1 MKEQCKITVLD
12 CPPGAG
18 KTSYAIQ
25 YMKEEIFDRFIFITP
40 FLTELDRIEKE
51 CDNREF
57 KKPNERLGK
66 GSKKNH
72 FYELLKEGYNIVST
86 HSLFKG
92 ISKEVIDEIEKGE
105 YILFLDE
112 VFDVIEDLHI
122 SKSDISMLLEHGT
135 IEVDNENKVYWIDKN
150 YTGKFTSL
158 KNSCENG
165 DVYLFENTM
174 ILWTFPV
181 NIFKAFKHIYILTY
195 KFKSQI
201 QAYYYDMNQVEY
213 EYKSV
218 IDIGN
223 RQYRLT
229 NYKEEGG
236 SKYKG
241 LIHIYDGKLNNIGDK
256 TTALSKSWYMKADK
270 KEIMKELKNNTEN
283 YFKNIIKG
291 KSADN
296 MWTCFK
302 DYKQQCKGRGYS
314 KGFVSLN
321 IRATNDYRNKHNL
334 AYLINI
340 YNNPMINKFFK
351 DKGITIEE
359 NDYALSMLIQW
370 IFRSRIRD
378 NQKINIYIP
387 SIRMRKLLESWLQ
400 Q

>member
-1 MKEQCKITVLD
+1 MKEQCKITVVD

-18 KTSYAIQ
+18 KTSYAIK

-135 IEVDNENKVYWIDKN
+135 IEVDSEDKVHWIDSN

-218 IDIGN
+218 TDIGD

-236 SKYKG
+236 NKYKD
-241 LIHIYDGKLNNIGDK
+241 LINIYDGKLNNIGDK

-270 KEIMKELKNNTEN
+270 KRNNEGT
-283 YFKNIIKG
+283 
-291 KSADN
+291 
-296 MWTCFK
+296 
-302 DYKQQCKGRGYS
+302 
-314 KGFVSLN
+314 
-321 IRATNDYRNKHNL
+321 
-334 AYLINI
+334 
-340 YNNPMINKFFK
+340 
-351 DKGITIEE
+351 
-359 NDYALSMLIQW
+359 
-370 IFRSRIRD
+370 
-378 NQKINIYIP
+378 
-387 SIRMRKLLESWLQ
+387 
-400 Q
+400 